1 MKLNEYFKISVFG
14 REAKIVILE
23 ITSRAEDDFVNVEV
37 VTKGTREDLKYS
49 YVVGQ
54 SISKNTVYLVTSR
67 NPEFEGVGLRG
78 LKFSSHNL
86 GFLSSLWS
94 K

>member
-14 REAKIVILE
+14 KETKIVALE
-23 ITSRAEDDFVNVEV
+23 ITSRADDFVNVEEA
-37 VTKGTREDLKYS
+37 TKEKNLDN

>member
-14 REAKIVILE
+14 KETKIVVLE
-23 ITSRAEDDFVNVEV
+23 ITSRADDFINAEV

-54 SISKNTVYLVTSR
+54 SISKSTVYIVTSR
-67 NPEFEGVGLRG
+67 DPELEGAGLRG
-78 LKFSSHNL
+78 FKFSSHSL
-86 GFLSSLWS
+86 SFLSSLWS